1 MLRNNCQNRAKFS
14 IKLADLG
21 LFGSLYKY
29 LMISLIFKLY
39 QLIYFYKLAQ
49 QNF

>member
-1 MLRNNCQNRAKFS
+1 MLRINCQNRAKVS
-14 IKLADLG
+14 LKKADLG

-29 LMISLIFKLY
+29 LMNSLIFKLY
-39 QLIYFYKLAQ
+39 RLIYFYKLAH